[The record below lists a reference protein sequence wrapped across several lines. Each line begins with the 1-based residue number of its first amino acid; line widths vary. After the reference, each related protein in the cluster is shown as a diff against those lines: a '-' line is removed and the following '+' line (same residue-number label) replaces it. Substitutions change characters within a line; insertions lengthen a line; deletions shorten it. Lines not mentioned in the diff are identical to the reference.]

1 MCHLVRRRRHVLH
14 SHLISLLH
22 GELKIRDLLRTERFR
37 SNSSPFL
44 LWNAL
49 LIYFSR
55 DFGGI
60 LLFCNALG
68 ILTNNVLD
76 IRAKWRKAVARIFTF
91 FFPRLSR
98 LLFFLALV
106 ILEGSLLTR
115 RILKAAIRTRGF
127 HVSLSLAHSG
137 RRLSTHIP
145 SIVHLVLGV
154 TTASGTPRGQA
165 TRILTVA
172 KYLR

>member
-1 MCHLVRRRRHVLH
+1 MVRRRWYVLP
-14 SHLISLLH
+14 SHMICHLH
-22 GELKIRDLLRTERFR
+22 GELKIRDLLRTKRLR
-37 SNSSPFL
+37 STTAAFL
-44 LWNAL
+44 LWSAMSSIML
-49 LIYFSR
+49 LIYLSR

-76 IRAKWRKAVARIFTF
+76 IRAQWRKAVARIFTF

-127 HVSLSLAHSG
+127 HVSLSLTHRG

-154 TTASGTPRGQA
+154 TTASGTPRG
-165 TRILTVA
+165 
-172 KYLR
+172 